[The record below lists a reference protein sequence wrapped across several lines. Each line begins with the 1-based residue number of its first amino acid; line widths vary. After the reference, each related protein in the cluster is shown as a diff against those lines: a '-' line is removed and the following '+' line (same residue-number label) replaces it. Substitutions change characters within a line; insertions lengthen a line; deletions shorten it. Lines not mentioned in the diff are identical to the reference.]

1 MCNYL
6 IFYNDNNEGK
16 DIRKKKK
23 KAIQGG
29 VQAQGECLK
38 QTINSLV
45 LF

>member
-16 DIRKKKK
+16 DIRKKKESNP
-23 KAIQGG
+23 GG